1 MMVGSV
7 PPPADF
13 LKRKKPSAKKDGE
26 TYVDHLETSIE
37 EQNPTK
43 FAYYSVQVLNS
54 AGKSAGTS
62 NQVKVP
68 LIPTLPPF
76 QGFAAKAEAAG
87 VRISWEC
94 PHSVRPAGGIR
105 YSFRIYRRLEAKP
118 GEVVSGENKPGES
131 KSSEIKIAEI
141 PANDCAEAGINA
153 EKSAVSSFLDQTF
166 EWEQTYRYRGT
177 VLSALETPGR
187 SAAEIEGDDTPAAEI
202 FAHDIFPP
210 AAPAGLQAVFSG
222 PGQAAFIDLIWTPVH
237 DADLE
242 GYDIYRHEVGAPPE
256 KLNQDPVPVPAYRDA
271 KIAPGKTYIY
281 SVSAVDQRGNESARS
296 NEASENV
303 P

>member
-1 MMVGSV
+1 MVYSVALRMRGLRTTFLLSVSISIFTGCASIGPPEAPSLELPKPPTDLRAARKGNTVNLTWSIPARTTERQSVRYLGDTKICRTLFPLDKECKTMVGSV

-131 KSSEIKIAEI
+131 KSSEIEIAEI

-177 VLSALETPGR
+177 VLSALETPGDPPLKSR
-187 SAAEIEGDDTPAAEI
+187 GTILRRGD
-202 FAHDIFPP
+202 FC
-210 AAPAGLQAVFSG
+210 S
-222 PGQAAFIDLIWTPVH
+222 
-237 DADLE
+237 
-242 GYDIYRHEVGAPPE
+242 
-256 KLNQDPVPVPAYRDA
+256 
-271 KIAPGKTYIY
+271 
-281 SVSAVDQRGNESARS
+281 
-296 NEASENV
+296 
-303 P
+303 